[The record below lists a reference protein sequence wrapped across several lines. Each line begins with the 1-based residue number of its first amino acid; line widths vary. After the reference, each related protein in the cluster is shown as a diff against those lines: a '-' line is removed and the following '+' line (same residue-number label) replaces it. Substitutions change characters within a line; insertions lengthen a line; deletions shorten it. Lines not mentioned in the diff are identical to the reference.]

1 MMKILMPVDGS
12 HCSRAAVAFVASR
25 AAMFGDR
32 PEVELLNVQ
41 PLIPP
46 RAIIVAGASEV
57 RAYRRA
63 RFDAVLKR
71 ASARLRRAGMAVQTR
86 RLLGDPAPT
95 VGTVAAT
102 SDADLIAIGSHG
114 RTAFRRLL
122 FGSVTTAVLARSRK
136 PVLVVRGTAARKR
149 RSLAVGIAI
158 DGSRYGMAAVRHLL
172 RHDALLRTASRIA
185 LIHVVPDFSS
195 LVIPGFG
202 NAPAPLYS
210 PREILE
216 AQEAAFERVMSPAR
230 RLFEAVG
237 IEVETCCRAA
247 TSPGDEIATLAVR
260 RRLDLLVMGT
270 HGHGA
275 LKSVLLGSVAMRVA
289 ARCTTPLMLVPAR

>member
-1 MMKILMPVDGS
+1 MKILMPVDGS
-12 HCSRAAVAFVASR
+12 RCSKAAVAFVASR
-25 AAMFGDR
+25 AEMFGAD

-46 RAIIVAGASEV
+46 RAIIIAGASEV

-63 RFDAVLKR
+63 RFDAVMKPAL
-71 ASARLRRAGMAVQTR
+71 ARLRRAGIAGQMR

-95 VGTVAAT
+95 VGAVAAA

-114 RTAFRRLL
+114 HTAFRSLL
-122 FGSVTTAVLARSRK
+122 FGSVTTAVLARSRR

-149 RSLAVGIAI
+149 KSLAVGIAI

-172 RHDALLRTASRIA
+172 RHAALLHTASRIV
-185 LIHVVPDFSS
+185 LIHVVPD
-195 LVIPGFG
+195 LAARVLPGLG

-210 PREILE
+210 PRRILD
-216 AQEAAFERVMSPAR
+216 AQEAAFERVMAPAR
-230 RLFEAVG
+230 RLFEAAG

-247 TSPGDEIATLAVR
+247 NSPGDEIARYVVR

-270 HGHGA
+270 HGQGA
-275 LKSVLLGSVAMRVA
+275 LRSVLLGSVAMRVA
-289 ARCTTPLMLVPAR
+289 ARCSTPLLLVPAR